1 MGYVKKQLLIL
12 GVGCRLKTSVSL
24 KAFYILAVFTIV
36 LAVLRIIL
44 AVFGNYPFL
53 LIGFISTNIG

>member
-1 MGYVKKQLLIL
+1 M

-24 KAFYILAVFTIV
+24 KAFYILTVFTIV

-44 AVFGNYPFL
+44 AVFGNYSFL
-53 LIGFISTNIG
+53 LIGFISTSIG